1 MNQAATSILALA
13 AILAAPCALA
23 DEALYLGATL
33 GQRTELTL
41 QAGGQRQS
49 DASEP
54 RAFGIVGGYDFS
66 EHLAIE
72 AGYTSFGTHRYA
84 SGASIRMGALHVA
97 AKGGF
102 ALNDKFSLFGKAGLV
117 RHTLKLAGTGEDDG
131 SHSKARPMFGAG
143 AAYRL
148 TEKVGVTLEVVDY
161 GTLRTGA
168 GEIKVRQFEA
178 GLHVKF

>member
-1 MNQAATSILALA
+1 MKQAATSVFSLA
-13 AILAAPCALA
+13 AVLAAPCALA
-23 DEALYLGATL
+23 DEPLYLGATL

-41 QAGGQRQS
+41 QANGQRQS
-49 DASEP
+49 DISEP
-54 RAFGIVGGYDFS
+54 RAFGIVGGYDVN
-66 EHLAIE
+66 EYLAFE
-72 AGYTSFGTHRYA
+72 AGYTNFGKHRYA

-97 AKGGF
+97 AKGRI
-102 ALNDKFSLFGKAGLV
+102 ALNDKFSLFGKAGLA

-148 TEKVGVTLEVVDY
+148 TEKVGVTLEAVDY

-168 GEIKVRQFEA
+168 GEIKVRQLEA